1 MKAKPRNARNTRM
14 SPTSQTYEHAENT
27 KKAEARPLVSP
38 YKERMKTRILTA
50 VVALP
55 ILIASIVLP
64 SYIPETVWI
73 FVAIAVLALAAGLF
87 EFFSLTKKLELKGD
101 AGIAYLGA
109 AGLTVTFIVDA
120 PATAPDLVIMMLAAF
135 VIIVLIS
142 QTFRF
147 EKDFSKM
154 LSGAGVTI
162 LGVMYIAFLGGFLIA
177 TRVGFEQRPFL
188 STHLLGFFFLVLMG
202 SDTGAYFAGRAF
214 GKHKLAPAI
223 SPGKTWEGLI
233 GGLLAAAAFA
243 ALATFWFFPELPY
256 PVSIALAVTMAAVG
270 VLGDLAESAMKRGSK
285 TKDAAHILPG
295 HGGLLDRLDSLLLNA
310 PILYYFARFY
320 F

>member
-1 MKAKPRNARNTRM
+1 
-14 SPTSQTYEHAENT
+14 
-27 KKAEARPLVSP
+27 
-38 YKERMKTRILTA
+38 MKTRILTA

-87 EFFSLTKKLELKGD
+87 EFFSLTKKLQLKAD

-109 AGLTVTFIVDA
+109 AGLTVAFIVDA
-120 PATAPDLVIMMLAAF
+120 PANDPNLLIMALALF
-135 VIIVLIS
+135 IIIVLIT

-147 EKDFSKM
+147 QKDFSKM
-154 LSGAGVTI
+154 LGGMGVTI
-162 LGVMYIAFLGGFLIA
+162 LGVLYIAFLGGFLIA
-177 TRVGFEQRPFL
+177 TRVGFEGKPYL
-188 STHLLGFFFLVLMG
+188 STHLLAFFFLVLMG

-214 GKHKLAPAI
+214 GKHKLAPTI
-223 SPGKTWEGLI
+223 SPGKTWEGLA
-233 GGLLAAAAFA
+233 GGLIAAAAFA
-243 ALATFWFFPELPY
+243 ALSTFWFFPELPY
-256 PVSIALAVTMAAVG
+256 QFSIPLAMVMAGVG

-285 TKDAAHILPG
+285 TKDAASILPG

-310 PILYYFARFY
+310 PILYYFARIY